1 MAQSVPNQSG
11 TNCSAASF
19 DLGGQ
24 RRCPKP
30 KKRKVITMKQIRRTT
45 ALAVLLV
52 TALGVD
58 LGVRGDELKTDSEQA
73 MEALQKA
80 DSSLKK
86 LIDDSAGYVIFPGI
100 GRGGFI
106 IGGERGKG
114 LVYQKGKVVG
124 EAKVTE
130 INIGAQVGGES
141 YSELIL
147 FETAEALRDFKAS
160 NWEMSAKV
168 NAVAAAEGAA
178 KNAKYQQGVAVFTLS
193 KGGLMVQATVGGQ
206 KFKFK
211 PSE

>member
-1 MAQSVPNQSG
+1 
-11 TNCSAASF
+11 
-19 DLGGQ
+19 
-24 RRCPKP
+24 
-30 KKRKVITMKQIRRTT
+30 MKQIRRTT

-58 LGVRGDELKTDSEQA
+58 LAVRGDELKTDSEQA

-86 LIDDSAGYVIFPGI
+86 LVDESAGYVIFPSV

-114 LVYQKGKVVG
+114 LVYQNGKVIG

-141 YSELIL
+141 FSELIL
-147 FETAEALRDFKAS
+147 FQTSEALRDFKAS

-178 KNAKYQQGVAVFTLS
+178 KNAKFQQGVAVFTLS

-211 PSE
+211 PLE

>member
-1 MAQSVPNQSG
+1 
-11 TNCSAASF
+11 
-19 DLGGQ
+19 
-24 RRCPKP
+24 
-30 KKRKVITMKQIRRTT
+30 MKQIRRSS
-45 ALAVLLV
+45 ALALLLV

-58 LGVRGDELKTDSEQA
+58 LGVRGDELTTDSEQA
-73 MEALQKA
+73 MAALQKA

-86 LIDDSAGYVIFPGI
+86 LIDDSVGYVIFPGI

-114 LVYQKGKVVG
+114 LVYQKGKVIG

-130 INIGAQVGGES
+130 INIGAQVGGET
-141 YSELIL
+141 YTELIL
-147 FETAEALRDFKAS
+147 FETPEALRDFKAS

-178 KNAKYQQGVAVFTLS
+178 KNAKFQQGVAVFTLS

>member
-1 MAQSVPNQSG
+1 
-11 TNCSAASF
+11 
-19 DLGGQ
+19 
-24 RRCPKP
+24 
-30 KKRKVITMKQIRRTT
+30 MKQIRRTS

-86 LIDDSAGYVIFPGI
+86 LIDDSVGYVIFPGI

-147 FETAEALRDFKAS
+147 FETSEALRDFKAS

>member
-1 MAQSVPNQSG
+1 M
-11 TNCSAASF
+11 
-19 DLGGQ
+19 
-24 RRCPKP
+24 
-30 KKRKVITMKQIRRTT
+30 MQIRRTSV
-45 ALAVLLV
+45 LAALLV

-58 LGVRGDELKTDSEQA
+58 LAVRGDELQTDAEQA
-73 MEALQKA
+73 IQAFQKA
-80 DSSLKK
+80 DSTMKK
-86 LIDDSAGYVIFPGI
+86 LMDDSAGYAIFPSI

-147 FETAEALRDFKAS
+147 FETSEALRDFKAS

-178 KNAKYQQGVAVFTLS
+178 QNAKYQQGVAVFTQS

-211 PSE
+211 PKE

>member
-1 MAQSVPNQSG
+1 
-11 TNCSAASF
+11 
-19 DLGGQ
+19 
-24 RRCPKP
+24 
-30 KKRKVITMKQIRRTT
+30 MKQIRRTT

-193 KGGLMVQATVGGQ
+193 KVGLMVQATVGGQ

>member
-1 MAQSVPNQSG
+1 
-11 TNCSAASF
+11 
-19 DLGGQ
+19 
-24 RRCPKP
+24 
-30 KKRKVITMKQIRRTT
+30 MKQVRRST

-52 TALGVD
+52 TALGAD
-58 LGVRGDELKTDSEQA
+58 LGARGDELKTDSEQA
-73 MEALQKA
+73 MIDLQKA

-86 LIDDSAGYVIFPGI
+86 LVDESVGYVIFPSV

-114 LVYQKGKVVG
+114 LVYQNGKVIG

-141 YSELIL
+141 FSELIL
-147 FETAEALRDFKAS
+147 FQTSEALRDFKAS
-160 NWEMSAKV
+160 NWEMSAKL
-168 NAVAAAEGAA
+168 NAVAASEGAA
-178 KNAKYQQGVAVFTLS
+178 KNAKFQQGVAVFTLS

-211 PSE
+211 PLE

>member
-1 MAQSVPNQSG
+1 
-11 TNCSAASF
+11 
-19 DLGGQ
+19 
-24 RRCPKP
+24 
-30 KKRKVITMKQIRRTT
+30 MKQIRRTS
-45 ALAVLLV
+45 ALTILLV

-114 LVYQKGKVVG
+114 LVYQKGKEIG

-130 INIGAQVGGES
+130 INIGAQVGGET

-147 FETAEALRDFKAS
+147 FETSEALRDFKAS

-211 PSE
+211 PLE

>member
-1 MAQSVPNQSG
+1 
-11 TNCSAASF
+11 
-19 DLGGQ
+19 
-24 RRCPKP
+24 
-30 KKRKVITMKQIRRTT
+30 MKQIRRTT

-58 LGVRGDELKTDSEQA
+58 LGVRGDELQTDSEQA

>member
-1 MAQSVPNQSG
+1 MPPNMDR
-11 TNCSAASF
+11 AAK
-19 DLGGQ
+19 
-24 RRCPKP
+24 RKCPKT
-30 KKRKVITMKQIRRTT
+30 KERKVITMKQIRRTT

-58 LGVRGDELKTDSEQA
+58 LAVRGDELKTDSEQA

-86 LIDDSAGYVIFPGI
+86 LVDESAGYVIFPSV

-114 LVYQKGKVVG
+114 LVYQNGKVIG

-141 YSELIL
+141 FSELIL
-147 FETAEALRDFKAS
+147 FQTSEALRDFKAS

-178 KNAKYQQGVAVFTLS
+178 KNAKFQQGVAVFTLS

-211 PSE
+211 PLE

>member
-1 MAQSVPNQSG
+1 
-11 TNCSAASF
+11 
-19 DLGGQ
+19 
-24 RRCPKP
+24 
-30 KKRKVITMKQIRRTT
+30 MKQIRRTT

-58 LGVRGDELKTDSEQA
+58 LRVRGDELKTDSEQA

-86 LIDDSAGYVIFPGI
+86 LIDDSVGYVIFPGI

-168 NAVAAAEGAA
+168 NAVAASEGAA
-178 KNAKYQQGVAVFTLS
+178 KNAKFQQGVAVFTLS
-193 KGGLMVQATVGGQ
+193 RGGLMVQATVGGQ

>member
-1 MAQSVPNQSG
+1 
-11 TNCSAASF
+11 
-19 DLGGQ
+19 
-24 RRCPKP
+24 
-30 KKRKVITMKQIRRTT
+30 MKQIRRTS
-45 ALAVLLV
+45 ALAILLV

-100 GRGGFI
+100 GRGAFI

-114 LVYQKGKVVG
+114 LVYQKGKVIG

-130 INIGAQVGGES
+130 INIGAQVGGET

-147 FETAEALRDFKAS
+147 FETSEALRDFKAS

-178 KNAKYQQGVAVFTLS
+178 KNAKFQQGVAVFTLS

-211 PSE
+211 PLE

>member
-1 MAQSVPNQSG
+1 
-11 TNCSAASF
+11 
-19 DLGGQ
+19 
-24 RRCPKP
+24 
-30 KKRKVITMKQIRRTT
+30 MKQLRRTS

-58 LGVRGDELKTDSEQA
+58 FGVRGDELQTDSEQA

-86 LIDDSAGYVIFPGI
+86 LVDDSVGYVIFPGI
-100 GRGGFI
+100 GKGGFI

-114 LVYQKGKVVG
+114 LVYQKGKVIG

-130 INIGAQVGGES
+130 INIGAQVGGGS
-141 YSELIL
+141 YTELIV
-147 FETAEALRDFKAS
+147 FETPEALRDFKAS

-168 NAVAAAEGAA
+168 SAVAAAEGAA
-178 KNAKYQQGVAVFTLS
+178 KNAKFQQGVAVFTLS